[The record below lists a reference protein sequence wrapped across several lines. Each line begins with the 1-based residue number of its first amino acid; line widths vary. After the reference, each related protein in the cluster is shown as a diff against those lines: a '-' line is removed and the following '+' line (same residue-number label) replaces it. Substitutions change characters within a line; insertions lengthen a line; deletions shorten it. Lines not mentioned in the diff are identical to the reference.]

1 MFTHASA
8 FNQDISSWDVSQ
20 VTTMEH
26 MFMAAGLSTPNYDS
40 LLIGWAQLPL
50 QNGVTFDAGN
60 SRYSPGTAA
69 EARQKIIA
77 DFGWTITDGG
87 EASKIP
93 GFSIIWVIVGILSLI
108 AYMKRINCLTK
119 EVL

>member
-1 MFTHASA
+1 MFSG
-8 FNQDISSWDVSQ
+8 
-20 VTTMEH
+20 VT
-26 MFMAAGLSTPNYDS
+26 LSTPNYDS
-40 LLIGWAQLPL
+40 LLIGWAQLSL
-50 QNGVTFDAGN
+50 QNDVTFGAGN
-60 SRYSPGTAA
+60 SQYSSGAAA

-108 AYMKRINCLTK
+108 VYMKRINGLTK